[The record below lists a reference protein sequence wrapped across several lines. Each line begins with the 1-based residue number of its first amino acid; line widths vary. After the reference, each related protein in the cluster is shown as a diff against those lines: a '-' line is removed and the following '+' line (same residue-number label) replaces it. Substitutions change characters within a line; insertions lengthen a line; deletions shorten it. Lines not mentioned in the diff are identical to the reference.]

1 MYLSSG
7 LCTLLRA
14 VHLFSGLW
22 PSAWPTLKWVQ
33 PVLWEEAAQGQA
45 AGCPACR
52 GDGDHFLPEAP
63 LSLIALKKIHGGNVL
78 QAQRGS
84 RSFGFLRT
92 KTLNGAQ
99 GFYGSEHNASPE
111 LQSGACARGRG
122 RRGTNT

>member
-14 VHLFSGLW
+14 VHLFSGLG

-33 PVLWEEAAQGQA
+33 PALWEEAAQGQA
-45 AGCPACR
+45 AGCLASR
-52 GDGDHFLPEAP
+52 GDGDSFLLEGP
-63 LSLIALKKIHGGNVL
+63 LSLIALKKTHGGNVL
-78 QAQRGS
+78 QAQRGT

-92 KTLNGAQ
+92 KILNRAQ

-122 RRGTNT
+122 RQGTNT